1 MDIEKIEQY
10 VRDLL
15 AVCGYSEDNTESHLY
30 DLLFHQYMAA
40 ALFETASAAD
50 RSAVDAVTKKLK
62 VFFQCNFKLKERKR
76 RKKEKQENTPT
87 PPKEE
92 IEKKEVPDKKNPDPI
107 KRVASL
113 SLEERREAFRLE
125 CKTFIQQFP
134 KEEVTKFFFYWSEEG
149 RQDGKMRY
157 ETQRYWN
164 TGRRLARWMKNRFTT
179 GDENASLL
187 LENTK
192 KRTKKDVQA
201 TEQLQAVAAIREQDN
216 ERREREQEQSK
227 QNQELTADYLK
238 RNPNGLLARWARE
251 KAHPQPLPGGR
262 GVETQAKMSNE

>member
-50 RSAVDAVTKKLK
+50 RSAVDVVTKKLK

-92 IEKKEVPDKKNPDPI
+92 IDKEEEIEQKNTHTA
-107 KRVASL
+107 KRDFSASL
-113 SLEERREAFRLE
+113 DERRDAFRID
-125 CKTFIQQFP
+125 CFSFIGQYDN
-134 KEEVTKFFFYWSEEG
+134 ESVNDFFNYWSEENEET
-149 RQDGKMRY
+149 RKMRF
-157 ETQRYWN
+157 EEERYWSLE
-164 TGRRLARWMKNRFTT
+164 RRIKRWMKNQYTSA
-179 GDENASLL
+179 DNAATIRLKK
-187 LENTK
+187 TK
-192 KRTKKDVQA
+192 ASQSKEEKA

-227 QNQELTADYLK
+227 QNQELTDDYLK

>member
-92 IEKKEVPDKKNPDPI
+92 IDKEEEIEQKIYVSEKENFGSDLEKRKETFRQECICYSADFGSRCVNDFFNWFSQESRHSGKM
-107 KRVASL
+107 L
-113 SLEERREAFRLE
+113 FECERFWNTKQRLE
-125 CKTFIQQFP
+125 LWKNNHISSDNCAAELRLQKVKEAQGEKAASVAKQQMVA
-134 KEEVTKFFFYWSEEG
+134 EI
-149 RQDGKMRY
+149 RQ
-157 ETQRYWN
+157 
-164 TGRRLARWMKNRFTT
+164 AA
-179 GDENASLL
+179 DE
-187 LENTK
+187 
-192 KRTKKDVQA
+192 Q
-201 TEQLQAVAAIREQDN
+201 
-216 ERREREQEQSK
+216 REREQEQSK
-227 QNQELTADYLK
+227 QNQELTDDYLK
-238 RNPNGLLARWARE
+238 RNPNGLLARFARE
-251 KAHPQPLPGGR
+251 RKQKEKIIKHR
-262 GVETQAKMSNE
+262 DTETQRSF

>member
-1 MDIEKIEQY
+1 MEIKKTEQY
-10 VRDLL
+10 AKELIKI
-15 AVCGYSEDNTESHLY
+15 CGYSSKNTESRLY
-30 DLLFHQYMAA
+30 ALLYHQYAA
-40 ALFETASAAD
+40 IALYETASAAD
-50 RSAVDAVTKKLK
+50 KAAVDAVAKRLK
-62 VFFQCNFKLKERKR
+62 SLISIKFKLKERGG
-76 RKKEKQENTPT
+76 RKKEKQENAPT
-87 PPKEE
+87 PPKEK

-192 KRTKKDVQA
+192 KRTKKDVQD

-227 QNQELTADYLK
+227 QNQELTDDYLK
-238 RNPNGLLARWARE
+238 RNPNGLLARFARE
-251 KAHPQPLPGGR
+251 RKQK
-262 GVETQAKMSNE
+262 EKIIISNS

>member
-1 MDIEKIEQY
+1 MDVKEKEQY
-10 VRDLL
+10 AKELIKI
-15 AVCGYSEDNTESHLY
+15 CGYSSKNTESRLY
-30 DLLFHQYMAA
+30 ALLYHQYAA
-40 ALFETASAAD
+40 IALYETASAAD
-50 RSAVDAVTKKLK
+50 RSAVDAVAKRLK
-62 VFFQCNFKLKERKR
+62 SLISIKFKLKERGG
-76 RKKEKQENTPT
+76 RKKEKQENAPT
-87 PPKEE
+87 PPKEK

-227 QNQELTADYLK
+227 QNQELTDDYLK

-251 KAHPQPLPGGR
+251 KKKTHPSPPCEGG
-262 GVETQAKMSNE
+262 GGQLKV

>member
-1 MDIEKIEQY
+1 MEIKKTEQY

-40 ALFETASAAD
+40 ALYETASAAD
-50 RSAVDAVTKKLK
+50 RTAVDAVTKKLK

-92 IEKKEVPDKKNPDPI
+92 IDNKEETAKKTSVSASREAWVLDERQKAFWKELSQYIDKPYDLQLVQSFFYYWAEKEKK
-107 KRVASL
+107 S
-113 SLEERREAFRLE
+113 
-125 CKTFIQQFP
+125 
-134 KEEVTKFFFYWSEEG
+134 
-149 RQDGKMRY
+149 GKMLW
-157 ETQRYWN
+157 ETRRSWN
-164 TGRRLARWMKNRFTT
+164 LRMRLASWSKRSYCIDDRIAQIKLQKVEKRNEADT
-179 GDENASLL
+179 ASKHYQQSV
-187 LENTK
+187 T
-192 KRTKKDVQA
+192 
-201 TEQLQAVAAIREQDN
+201 AIREQDN

-227 QNQELTADYLK
+227 QNQELTDDYLK

-251 KAHPQPLPGGR
+251 KKTKQ
-262 GVETQAKMSNE
+262 K

>member
-1 MDIEKIEQY
+1 MDIKEKEQY
-10 VRDLL
+10 AKELIKI
-15 AVCGYSEDNTESHLY
+15 CGYSSKNTESRLY
-30 DLLFHQYMAA
+30 ALLYHQYAA
-40 ALFETASAAD
+40 IALYETASAAD
-50 RSAVDAVTKKLK
+50 KAAVDAVAKRLK
-62 VFFQCNFKLKERKR
+62 SLISIKFKLKERGG
-76 RKKEKQENTPT
+76 RKKEKQENAPT
-87 PPKEE
+87 PPKEK

-227 QNQELTADYLK
+227 QNQELTDDYLK

-251 KAHPQPLPGGR
+251 KKRPTPSPPCEGG
-262 GVETQAKMSNE
+262 SS